1 MADLPL
7 PPLELADRVGEL
19 PPRDPW
25 PEYLGAGEVL
35 RDDLV
40 AALPGG
46 WSWEGRRVLDFGC
59 GAGRVLR
66 QFALLAPGAELH
78 GCDLHAPSVDWI
90 NERLSPP
97 LQAFVPVEGEPLP
110 RPDGYFDLVYGVSVF
125 THLDAFNWAGWLLE
139 LHRVLRP
146 GGLLLLSYLGESQAW
161 RLAEPWSD
169 ERIGMNALW
178 AGEKSASATLA
189 AQLGRPAPDE
199 VPSPLVFHSKWWI
212 RAHWGRAFEIL
223 ALEPE
228 ALRFGPG
235 RAPGQAL
242 CVMRRREVSLSAEDL
257 ERPEPGEHREL
268 TAALHHARQLYREA
282 AEQRRLAKDLQA
294 QVLRAAEAERRA
306 AELNELYAAS
316 RSWRL
321 TWPLREAA
329 QRLRRRRG

>member
-1 MADLPL
+1 M
-7 PPLELADRVGEL
+7 
-19 PPRDPW
+19 
-25 PEYLGAGEVL
+25 
-35 RDDLV
+35 
-40 AALPGG
+40 
-46 WSWEGRRVLDFGC
+46 
-59 GAGRVLR
+59 
-66 QFALLAPGAELH
+66 
-78 GCDLHAPSVDWI
+78 WI

-110 RPDGYFDLVYGVSVF
+110 RSDGFFDLVYGVSVF

-161 RLAEPWSD
+161 RLDEPWSD

-178 AGEKSASATLA
+178 AGEQTASAALA
-189 AQLGRPAPDE
+189 ARPEGPPPDE
-199 VPSPLVFHSKWWI
+199 VPAPIVFHSEWWI

-223 ALEPE
+223 ALDPQ
-228 ALRFGPG
+228 AMRFGPG
-235 RAPGQAL
+235 RPPGQAL
-242 CVMRRREVSLSAEDL
+242 CVMRRRDVSLSAEDL

-282 AEQRRLAKDLQA
+282 AEQRRLARDRNA

-306 AELNELYAAS
+306 AELDELYATVTAS

-321 TWPLREAA
+321 TEPLREAA
-329 QRLRRRRG
+329 EQLRRRRG